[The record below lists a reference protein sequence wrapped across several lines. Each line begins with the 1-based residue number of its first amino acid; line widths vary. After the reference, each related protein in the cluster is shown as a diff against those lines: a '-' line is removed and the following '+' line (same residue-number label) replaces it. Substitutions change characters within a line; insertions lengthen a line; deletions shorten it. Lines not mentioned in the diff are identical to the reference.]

1 MSLSAKISLTSS
13 PKLENQASFLP
24 FPLTIHTQP
33 TTSLLF
39 DLVNTSQTPNL
50 YPFLITLGTT
60 VSVFCMDHALL
71 MPDFVHFSP
80 CPALHP
86 HPFPDCSRQRYPK
99 PASDRA
105 AFLPKAFLAVFYFML
120 LFPIFCSI
128 FW

>member
-50 YPFLITLGTT
+50 FPFLITLGKT

-105 AFLPKAFLAVFYFML
+105 AFLPKAFLEVSHFMSKINP
-120 LFPIFCSI
+120 LFKN
-128 FW
+128 